1 MIKIGNASGF
11 WGDDPNAPKNL
22 LEQQPDLDFLTL
34 DYLSEVS
41 LSIMAIQR
49 EKDSKSGFAKDFLK
63 VIEDLIPFWQ
73 KGLKVKL
80 ITNAGGL
87 NPLECAA
94 ITKQLLV
101 KANLTH
107 MIVAAITG
115 DNVLEQL
122 HDEPNNTLY
131 ANLDTNASLQTIL
144 PKIVTANA
152 YIGAEPIIEALN
164 KGANIVIGG
173 RVADPSLTVAPCA
186 YHFKWSRNDY
196 DQIAGATIAGHLIEC
211 GTQATGGIFTDW
223 LTIPHPEKIGF
234 PVVEVESD
242 GTFIITKPQN
252 TGGLVSEMTVK
263 EQLLYEIG
271 NPASYLSPDA
281 EVSFLGLKVDDLGND
296 RVRVSG
302 AKGVKPPE
310 TYKVNATYQAGFKV
324 EGTLTLFGK
333 NAIRKGQLA
342 GNIVL
347 NKLQQEG
354 FVVERSLIECLGA
367 GDLVPGIAVQAEA
380 KECVLRIAVADPR
393 YEVVELFAKEIAP
406 LVTSGPPG
414 TTGYLSG
421 RPNIRPIY
429 GFWPCLIAK
438 SHLSLQN
445 HYY

>member
-11 WGDDPNAPKNL
+11 WGDDPNAPKKL

-49 EKDSKSGFAKDFLK
+49 EKDPKSGFARDFLK
-63 VIEDLIPFWQ
+63 VVEDIIPFWQ
-73 KGLKVKL
+73 KGFKVKL
-80 ITNAGGL
+80 VTNAGGL

-94 ITKQLLV
+94 ITKQLLL
-101 KANLTH
+101 KANLPT
-107 MIVAAITG
+107 MKVAAITG
-115 DNVLEQL
+115 DDVLEQL
-122 HDEPNNTLY
+122 RDEPNNPLF
-131 ANLDTNASLQTIL
+131 ANLDTHASLLSIL
-144 PKIVTANA
+144 PKMATANA
-152 YIGAEPIIEALN
+152 YIGAEPIIDALN
-164 KGANIVIGG
+164 KGAAIVIGG
-173 RVADPSLTVAPCA
+173 RIADPSLTVGPCS
-186 YHFKWSRNDY
+186 YHFKWSEKDY
-196 DQIAGATIAGHLIEC
+196 NQIAGATIAGHLIEC

-223 LTIPHPEKIGF
+223 LNIPHPENIGF
-234 PVVEVESD
+234 PVVEMESD
-242 GTFIITKPQN
+242 GTFVITKPKK

-271 NPASYLSPDA
+271 NPESYLSPDA
-281 EVSFLGLKVDDLGND
+281 EVSFLSLKVEDLNND

-302 AKGVKPPE
+302 AKGLKPPE
-310 TYKVNATYQAGFKV
+310 TYKVNATYHAGYKA

-333 NAIRKGQLA
+333 NVIKKAQIT
-342 GNIVL
+342 GNIIL
-347 NKLQQEG
+347 QKLQQEG

-367 GDLVPGIAVQAEA
+367 GDLVPRIADQAET
-380 KECVLRIAVADPR
+380 KECVLRVAVADSR

-406 LVTSGPPG
+406 LVTSGPSG
-414 TTGYLSG
+414 TTGYISG
-421 RPNIRPIY
+421 RPKIRPIY